1 MLGNISPAIL
11 HIAEEE
17 SKSESKVKL
26 KSFYQATG
34 MVKMISHSFCLN

>member
-1 MLGNISPAIL
+1 MLSNICPAIL

-26 KSFYQATG
+26 KSFYQPTG
-34 MVKMISHSFCLN
+34 MAKMISHSFWLN